1 MRHERDGG
9 VAAVMVDGSVLL
21 RASERVV
28 YLLLTVPDE
37 SRPLAWV
44 LALAFGL
51 VCLAAAVHLRRLLWE
66 AYMTPAGHVSYSSAL
81 VVTGLWAFMSAGL
94 MAACSRVGAVKAARV
109 CAVSF
114 VAFSVVS
121 AYCFWRVL

>member
-1 MRHERDGG
+1 LMGAFFC
-9 VAAVMVDGSVLL
+9 VLASVWFLM
-21 RASERVV
+21 
-28 YLLLTVPDE
+28 LTVPDE
-37 SRPLAWV
+37 SRPLGWV

-51 VCLAAAVHLRRLLWE
+51 VCLAAAVYLRRLLWE
-66 AYMTPAGHVSYSSAL
+66 ASMSPHGHVSYSSVL
-81 VVTGLWAFMSAGL
+81 MVSGLWAFMSAGL
-94 MAACSRVGAVKAARV
+94 MAACSQVGAVKAARG